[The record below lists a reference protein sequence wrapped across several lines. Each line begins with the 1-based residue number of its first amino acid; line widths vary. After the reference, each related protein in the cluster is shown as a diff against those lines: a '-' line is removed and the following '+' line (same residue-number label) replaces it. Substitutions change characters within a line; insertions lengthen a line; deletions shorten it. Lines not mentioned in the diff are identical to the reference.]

1 MNDDL
6 VYLMRELN
14 KEISIGNRIYG
25 EFSAKQKYNY
35 IESPILYSLLIFE
48 NVTQNDIVNEYSLP
62 KQTVN
67 NIVKKYETLG
77 IVELKVDQ
85 NDKRKKII
93 SLTEKGY
100 EYISTQLN
108 PLINRENEAAKELGS
123 AKLKEII
130 KSLQDL
136 NKALLKAFKED

>member
-25 EFSAKQKYNY
+25 GFSAKQKYNY